1 MSETQADDWTDMS
14 DVTSASANRVRPVRA
29 SSRTWRRFR
38 RGSVPYLF
46 LTPFLVGFLV
56 FSVFPLIYVLNLSLY
71 RTKIVGGKAFVGL
84 ENYVKAFG
92 DPSFWHAVGNVL
104 TFGIIQIPIMLGLAL
119 VAALLLDSAV
129 IRRQT
134 LLRLGF
140 FLPFAVPTVVAAL
153 MWGYFYG
160 QAFGPIAQV
169 ARALGMVP
177 PQFLKVDTV
186 IPAIANISTWQF
198 TGYNMLI
205 MFAALKAIPS
215 ELYEAARVD
224 GASGLQI
231 ALRIR
236 IPLIAPAIILT
247 FIFSII
253 GTLQLFNEPRVLH
266 DVAPTIIT
274 PNFTPNLYVYNLAF
288 ANRQFDYA
296 AAISFS
302 LALIT
307 AVLSSLVLFISYR
320 RSYRRAALR

>member
-1 MSETQADDWTDMS
+1 MTETDMS
-14 DVTSASANRVRPVRA
+14 DVTTALADRTRPRRA
-29 SSRTWRRFR
+29 GSRRWRRLR

-46 LTPFLVGFLV
+46 LTPFLIGFVV
-56 FSVFPLIYVLNLSLY
+56 FSIVPLIYVLNLSLY

-92 DPSFWHAVGNVL
+92 DPSFWHAIGNVL

-134 LLRLGF
+134 ILRLGF

-153 MWGYFYG
+153 MWGYLYG
-160 QAFGPIAQV
+160 QAFGPIAQI
-169 ARALGMVP
+169 ARAFGISP
-177 PQFLKVDTV
+177 PEFLKADTV

-224 GASGLQI
+224 GASGIQI

-288 ANRQFDYA
+288 ANRQFDYS
-296 AAISFS
+296 AAIAFS

-307 AVLSSLVLFISYR
+307 AVLSSLVLFVSYR

>member
-1 MSETQADDWTDMS
+1 MA
-14 DVTSASANRVRPVRA
+14 DVTTAPAGRVEPMRPR
-29 SSRTWRRFR
+29 SRTWRRLR
-38 RGSVPYLF
+38 RGSIPYLF
-46 LTPFLVGFLV
+46 LTPFLIGFLV
-56 FSVFPLIYVLNLSLY
+56 FSIFPLVYVLNLSLY
-71 RTKIVGGKAFVGL
+71 RTRIVGGKAFVGL
-84 ENYVKAFG
+84 DNYVKAFG
-92 DPSFWHAVGNVL
+92 DPSFWHAIGNVL
-104 TFGIIQIPIMLGLAL
+104 TFGIIQIPVMLGLAL

-134 LLRLGF
+134 ILRLGF
-140 FLPFAVPTVVAAL
+140 FLPFAVPTVIAAL

-169 ARALGMVP
+169 ARALGIGP
-177 PQFLKVDTV
+177 PQFLKADTV

-205 MFAALKAIPS
+205 MFAALKAIPT

-224 GASGLQI
+224 GATGIQI
-231 ALRIR
+231 AWRIR
-236 IPLIAPAIILT
+236 IPLIAPAIVLT

-288 ANRQFDYA
+288 QSRQFDYS
-296 AAISFS
+296 AAIAFS

-307 AVLSSLVLFISYR
+307 AVLSSLVLFVSYR

>member
-1 MSETQADDWTDMS
+1 MSA
-14 DVTSASANRVRPVRA
+14 VTTALPDRVSRVSAR
-29 SSRTWRRFR
+29 SRTWRRLR
-38 RGSVPYLF
+38 RSSVPYLF
-46 LTPFLVGFLV
+46 LAPFLVGFV
-56 FSVFPLIYVLNLSLY
+56 IFSIFPLVYVLNLSLY
-71 RTKIVGGKAFVGL
+71 RTRIVGGQSFVGL

-92 DPSFWHAVGNVL
+92 DASFWQGITNVL
-104 TFGIIQIPIMLGLAL
+104 TFGVIQIPIMLGLAL

-134 LLRLGF
+134 IFRLAF

-160 QAFGPIAQV
+160 QAFGPIAQI
-169 ARALGMVP
+169 ARALGMTP
-177 PQFLKVDTV
+177 PEFLKPDTV

-205 MFAALKAIPS
+205 LFAALKAIPT

-224 GASGLQI
+224 GASGWQI

-236 IPLIAPAIILT
+236 IPLIAPAIMLT

-253 GTLQLFNEPRVLH
+253 GTLQLFNEPRVL
-266 DVAPTIIT
+266 DGVAPTIIT
-274 PNFTPNLYVYNLAF
+274 PNFTPNLYVYSLAF
-288 ANRQFDYA
+288 QNRQFDYS
-296 AAISFS
+296 AAIAFS
-302 LALIT
+302 LAFIT
-307 AVLSSLVLFISYR
+307 AILSSLVLFVSYR

>member
-1 MSETQADDWTDMS
+1 VS
-14 DVTSASANRVRPVRA
+14 DVTTASAERA
-29 SSRTWRRFR
+29 GPASTRSRTWRRVR
-38 RGSVPYLF
+38 RGSAPYLF
-46 LTPFLVGFLV
+46 LAPFLIGFV
-56 FSVFPLIYVLNLSLY
+56 AFSIFPLLYVLNLSLY
-71 RTKIVGGKAFVGL
+71 RTRIIGGQAFVGL
-84 ENYVKAFG
+84 ENYVKALG
-92 DPSFWHAVGNVL
+92 DASFWQGVSNVL
-104 TFGIIQIPIMLGLAL
+104 TFGVIQIPVMLGIAL
-119 VAALLLDSAV
+119 IAALLLDSAV

-134 LLRLGF
+134 IFRLAF

-153 MWGYFYG
+153 MWGYLYG
-160 QAFGPIAQV
+160 QAFGPIAQL
-169 ARALGMVP
+169 ARALGVTP
-177 PQFLKVDTV
+177 PEFLTPGTV

-253 GTLQLFNEPRVLH
+253 GTLQLFNEPRVL
-266 DVAPTIIT
+266 DAVAPTIIT
-274 PNFTPNLYVYNLAF
+274 PNFTPNLYVYSLAF
-288 ANRQFDYA
+288 QNRQFDYS
-296 AAISFS
+296 AAIAFT
-302 LALIT
+302 LAFIT
-307 AVLSSLVLFISYR
+307 AILSSLVLFVSYR